1 MSKINLKNI
10 IRKDGINNLL
20 ESIMD
25 LNNSGGWIEDEKGNC
40 LLGYIDHQKQY
51 QSLPVKLDD
60 DIIGII
66 YGKVHIDVATS
77 LLQLLCNKEIEKKRL
92 GSEVLH
98 SYQELNLI
106 FNFSEKLAQTIDPNA
121 IAQITLEEANRVI
134 QSHHGVVVLWD
145 EVNRRLETTAVVG
158 DLFFEQNKVNQELPL
173 LLNLVMSGQSE
184 IITDTNPLIEAGIL
198 KPEIKA
204 VIYSALKVKHRIMGA
219 LILASEKQTEYTAA
233 DLKLLTTLAL
243 QSSAA
248 IESAL
253 LYEKNIKEAKE
264 KEEAMRRLYEV
275 TGKFVPYEFIDS
287 LGHKLIT
294 DIKLGDQ
301 VEKLVTV
308 LFSDIRNYTTLSES
322 MTPEENFQFIC
333 SFNEKMGPIIR
344 KNKGFINQYLGDA
357 IMAIFPGNAKDAL
370 SAAVEMQLSL
380 KELNDSRSIQNLPQ
394 IYIGI
399 GMHSGPLIMGI
410 TGDKDRLDATTISD
424 TVNTAA
430 RIESLTKYYK
440 ASIILSDA
448 SLHQI
453 EDTDQFH
460 LRHLGLVQLKGKQK
474 PIRIHECFSGNH
486 NKELQS
492 KINTLEVFNAG
503 MINYINKSFEDAKKA
518 FGEVT
523 RINPEDATA
532 DFFHSKVEEIML
544 KGTSDNWVGIME
556 MNEK

>member
-1 MSKINLKNI
+1 MSRISLKNI
-10 IRKDGINNLL
+10 INKDGLNQLL
-20 ESIMD
+20 NSI
-25 LNNSGGWIEDEKGNC
+25 LELENEGGWIEDDKGNC
-40 LLGYIDHQKQY
+40 LLGSVDSENLIDY
-51 QSLPVKLDD
+51 QHVEFDD
-60 DIIGII
+60 NIVGKI
-66 YGKVHIDVATS
+66 YGNKNVDVAKN
-77 LLQLLCNKEIEKKRL
+77 LLQLLYKKELEKKKL

-98 SYQELNLI
+98 YYQELNLI
-106 FNFSEKLAQTIDPNA
+106 FNFSEKLAQTIDPNT

-134 QSHHGVVVLWD
+134 QSNHGVVLLWD
-145 EVNRRLETTAVVG
+145 EVSRRLETTAIVG
-158 DLFFEQNKVNQELPL
+158 ELFFEPTKINQELPQL
-173 LLNLVMSGQSE
+173 FNLVMSGQSE
-184 IITDTNPLIEAGIL
+184 IITDTTTLINAGII
-198 KPEIKA
+198 KPEVKA

-219 LILASEKQTEYTAA
+219 IILASENQTEYTAE

-264 KEEAMRRLYEV
+264 REEAMRRLYEV

-287 LGHKLIT
+287 LGHAVIT

-301 VEKLVTV
+301 VQKIVTV
-308 LFSDIRNYTTLSES
+308 LFSDIRNYTTLSEG
-322 MTPEENFQFIC
+322 MTPEENFRFIC

-380 KELNDSRSIQNLPQ
+380 KELNDSRIYQNMTP
-394 IYIGI
+394 IFIGI

-430 RIESLTKYYK
+430 RIESLTKFYK

-448 SLHQI
+448 SMQQI
-453 EDTDQFH
+453 ENTDQFH

-486 NKELQS
+486 INDLQC
-492 KINTLEVFNAG
+492 KINSLDVFNEG
-503 MINYINKSFEDAKKA
+503 MINYVNKSFENAKKA

-523 RINPEDATA
+523 RLNPEDATA
-532 DFFHSKVEEIML
+532 DFFHSKVEEIMQ
-544 KGTSDNWVGIME
+544 KGISDTWVGIME

>member
-1 MSKINLKNI
+1 MSRISLKNI
-10 IRKDGINNLL
+10 IRKDGIDKLL

-25 LNNSGGWIEDEKGNC
+25 LNGSGGWVEDEKGNC
-40 LLGYIDHQKQY
+40 LIGKIVIGNQNPSLPIKFDKEIVGYIKGTVNIDIAI
-51 QSLPVKLDD
+51 SLFE
-60 DIIGII
+60 
-66 YGKVHIDVATS
+66 
-77 LLQLLCNKEIEKKRL
+77 LLYKKEIEKKKL

-98 SYQELNLI
+98 YYQELNLI
-106 FNFSEKLAQTIDPNA
+106 FNFSEKLTQTIDPNA

-134 QSHHGVVVLWD
+134 QSNHGVVVLWD
-145 EVNRRLETTAVVG
+145 EETRKLETTAVVG
-158 DLFFEQNKVNQELPL
+158 DLFFESTKINQELPL
-173 LLNLVMSGQSE
+173 LFNLVMSGQSE
-184 IITDTNPLIEAGIL
+184 IITDTTPLIEAGIL
-198 KPEIKA
+198 KPQIKA

-219 LILASEKQTEYTAA
+219 LILASEKETEYTAA

-287 LGHKLIT
+287 LGHALIT
-294 DIKLGDQ
+294 DVKLGDQ
-301 VEKLVTV
+301 VQKIVTV
-308 LFSDIRNYTTLSES
+308 LFSDIRNYTTLSEG

-357 IMAIFPGNAKDAL
+357 IMAIFPGNARDAL

-380 KELNDSRSIQNLPQ
+380 KELNDNRLNQNLQP
-394 IYIGI
+394 IFIGI

-448 SLHQI
+448 SLQQI
-453 EDTDQFH
+453 EDTDLFH

-486 NKELQS
+486 KNELQN
-492 KINTLEVFNAG
+492 KINTLEVFNEG
-503 MINYINKSFEDAKKA
+503 MIKYINKSFEDAKKA